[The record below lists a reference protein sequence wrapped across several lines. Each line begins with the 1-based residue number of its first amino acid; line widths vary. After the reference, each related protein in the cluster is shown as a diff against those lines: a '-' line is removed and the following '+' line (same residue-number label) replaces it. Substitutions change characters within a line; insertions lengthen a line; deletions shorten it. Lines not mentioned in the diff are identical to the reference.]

1 MLLSGLWGKIFGRLG
16 SIFLSMF
23 NLGVYNVYVYYVFSF
38 IYKKIIKNF
47 IVNYFI
53 GGFELMFLL
62 FIYDNNFVIGGFV
75 N

>member
-1 MLLSGLWGKIFGRLG
+1 
-16 SIFLSMF
+16 MF